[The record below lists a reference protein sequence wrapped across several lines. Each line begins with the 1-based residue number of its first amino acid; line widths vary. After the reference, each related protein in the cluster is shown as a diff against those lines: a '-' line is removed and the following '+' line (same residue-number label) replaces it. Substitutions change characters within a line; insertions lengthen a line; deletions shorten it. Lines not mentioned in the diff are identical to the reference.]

1 MVKAGVDIVLQKL
14 PEWKRQRIGLI
25 TNDAALTCQGHFSR
39 TALLNNGFNL
49 VKIFSPEHG
58 ISAAGADGAPM
69 QDQLD
74 PLTRLPVV
82 SLYGEKLAPSANDLL
97 DVDLLLFDVP
107 DAGTRFYTYLWTLS
121 YCLEVCA
128 KSRTPLIVLDRPNP
142 ISGLLSLAS
151 GPFLDE
157 SSCSSFIG
165 RWSIPIRHSCTLGE
179 LALYFN
185 SEKKLNCSLQ
195 IISCEG
201 WERHWFYFDTQW
213 KFVAPSPALQQF
225 ENMLLYP
232 GTCLLEATNLHEGRG
247 TDLAFALVAAPWLDA
262 VLLQKYLALYG
273 VVGVDYK
280 VSQFVSTS
288 VRYTGQVCN
297 ALTFFVRDPKVF
309 DAVLFG
315 FLLIKCIKDFFPLF
329 SWDTYPTAVNPTGQ
343 HHLDRLSGVT
353 NSQDWFDL
361 SIDEFKIL
369 IRDRCATST
378 AWSGKI
384 NPYLLY
390 K

>member
-1 MVKAGVDIVLQKL
+1 MVKAGIDIVLQKP
-14 PEWKRQRIGLI
+14 PEWKRQRIGLV

-39 TALLNNGFNL
+39 TALLNKGFNL

-58 ISAAGADGAPM
+58 ISAAGADGVPM

-82 SLYGEKLAPSANDLL
+82 SLYGKKLAPSANDLL
-97 DVDLLLFDVP
+97 DVDLLLFDIP

-121 YCLEVCA
+121 YCLEVCGLTH
-128 KSRTPLIVLDRPNP
+128 TPLIVLDRPNP

-151 GPFLDE
+151 GPFLEE
-157 SSCSSFIG
+157 SNCSSFIG

-179 LALYFN
+179 LGLYFN
-185 SEKKLNCSLQ
+185 SEKKLNCPLQ
-195 IISCEG
+195 IICCEG

-262 VLLQKYLALYG
+262 ILLRERLESHG
-273 VVGVDYK
+273 IVGVDYRI
-280 VSQFVSTS
+280 SQFISSS
-288 VRYTGQVCN
+288 VRYTGQLCT
-297 ALTFFVRDPKVF
+297 ALEFAVGDPKVF
-309 DAVLFG
+309 DAVSFG
-315 FLLIKCIKDFFPLF
+315 FLLIKCIKDQHSSFA
-329 SWDTYPTAVNPTGQ
+329 WDTYPTAVNPTGE
-343 HHLDRLSGVT
+343 HHLDRLSGVA
-353 NSQDWFDL
+353 NSQQWFDL
-361 SIDEFKIL
+361 AVDEFKIL

-378 AWSGKI
+378 SWSGKI
-384 NPYLLY
+384 SSFLLY